1 MVLRAGLDPT
11 TLRWQNFFIAHDAA
25 GAIAGIAQIK
35 PYTDCRE
42 FGSLVVV
49 PHHRRQGVGAM
60 LVEHALAGESGD
72 VFLLCGVQR
81 VPYYRKFG
89 FVVID
94 RADAP
99 RTLRRKLGFAGLF
112 SVFGVKVACMKRAG
126 SIAKESVFTAQK

>member
-60 LVEHALAGESGD
+60 LVEHALAGESAVVRRILVPQLGLSD
-72 VFLLCGVQR
+72 SSWLGSCGRDGRQWLHAIRIVAHLS
-81 VPYYRKFG
+81 
-89 FVVID
+89 IS
-94 RADAP
+94 
-99 RTLRRKLGFAGLF
+99 RTRTASKINPSEG
-112 SVFGVKVACMKRAG
+112 SPRAG
-126 SIAKESVFTAQK
+126 